1 MGALGD
7 FATRVRG
14 YFTDAARW
22 TATSAKRAGSDLVAV
37 VEERSPLELP
47 EVEFPYRIP
56 TREEPIALALFVIL
70 CLGIALTV
78 TVVPAAM
85 LLYGHAPTSMLVTI
99 GLAAVALLVAGNL
112 NFVAS
117 AIERDA
123 TQLLRPLVSKGVPV
137 LLQMHYW
144 LNPLAMVL
152 VVAFAIAHSSN
163 NYLMLACAVVMVA
176 WTLTGFMVKLPRDS
190 PWNGPMLQ
198 RWAGR
203 LHRTPFVYLAVIA
216 FAFISLSAD
225 WIY

>member
-7 FATRVRG
+7 FVTRVRG

-22 TATSAKRAGSDLVAV
+22 TAEKAKRAGLDLATV
-37 VEERSPLELP
+37 VDERPPLELP
-47 EVEFPYRIP
+47 EVEFPYRVP
-56 TREEPIALALFVIL
+56 TREEPLALGLFVML
-70 CLGIALTV
+70 CLGTALTV

-85 LLYGHAPTSMLVTI
+85 LLYGHAPRSMLVTI

-112 NFVAS
+112 NFIAS

-123 TQLLRPLVSKGVPV
+123 TRLLRPLVSKGVPV
-137 LLQMHYW
+137 LLQLHYW

-163 NYLMLACAVVMVA
+163 NYLMLACAVVLVA
-176 WTLTGFMVKLPRDS
+176 WSLTGLMVKLPRDS

-203 LHRTPFVYLAVIA
+203 LHRTPFVYLAIIA

>member
-14 YFTDAARW
+14 YFADAARW
-22 TATSAKRAGSDLVAV
+22 TAASAKRAGSDLVTV
-37 VEERSPLELP
+37 VEERPPLELP
-47 EVEFPYRIP
+47 EVGFPYRIP
-56 TREEPIALALFVIL
+56 TRDEPIALALFVVL
-70 CLGIALTV
+70 CLGTALTV

-99 GLAAVALLVAGNL
+99 GLAAIAFLVAGNL
-112 NFVAS
+112 NFIAS
-117 AIERDA
+117 AIEREA
-123 TQLLRPLVSKGVPV
+123 THLLRPLVSTGVPV
-137 LLQMHYW
+137 LLQLHYW

-152 VVAFAIAHSSN
+152 VVMFAIAHSSN
-163 NYLMLACAVVMVA
+163 NYLMLACAVVIVA
-176 WTLTGFMVKLPRDS
+176 WALTGLMVKLPRDS

-203 LHRTPFVYLAVIA
+203 LHRTPFVYVAIIA

>member
-14 YFTDAARW
+14 YFADAARW
-22 TATSAKRAGSDLVAV
+22 TAASAKRAGSDLVTV
-37 VEERSPLELP
+37 VEERPPLELP
-47 EVEFPYRIP
+47 EVGFPYRIP
-56 TREEPIALALFVIL
+56 TREEPLALGLFVML
-70 CLGIALTV
+70 CLGTALTV

-85 LLYGHAPTSMLVTI
+85 LLYGHAPRSMLVTI

-112 NFVAS
+112 NFIAS

-123 TQLLRPLVSKGVPV
+123 TRLLRPLVSKGVPV
-137 LLQMHYW
+137 LLQLHYW

-163 NYLMLACAVVMVA
+163 NYLMLACAVVLVA
-176 WTLTGFMVKLPRDS
+176 WSLTGLMVKLPRDS

-203 LHRTPFVYLAVIA
+203 LHRTPFVYLAIIA